1 MVINLKIVGTIV
13 EYNPLHNGHAYAIS
27 KIKEESKAD
36 VVIAVMSGDF
46 TMRGELSLFNKFEK
60 THQALNIGIDMVI
73 ELPFPYTVQ
82 NSDLFSEYAIKLLN
96 LCKVNEVW
104 FGSESNNSIL
114 YEKYYNAWKDEANQ
128 HKIKELINTGMSY
141 KMATSTIINL
151 PSNDL
156 LGFSYYKAIK
166 DNNFNMTVHTIQR
179 VGSGYLDE
187 TPNIFASAY
196 SIRKDKNLINEYCPS
211 FINQDNIRDNNKLF
225 NHLKYQI
232 LNLDTTD
239 LKNIF
244 LVEEGIENKLKD
256 IYKYN
261 NLKDFVNYLISK
273 RYTRSRIQRILLYVL
288 FNINKDLINNIKSNE
303 PNFIRVL
310 GYTDNG
316 LAYLKQIKKDVSI
329 YTNIKNNIN
338 DILDITIKIS
348 KILDLIYNQDL
359 LSLEQNKP
367 IHIKNSEN

>member
-13 EYNPLHNGHAYAIS
+13 EYNPLHNGHVYAIS
-27 KIKEESKAD
+27 KIKSETQAD
-36 VVIAVMSGDF
+36 VIIAVMSGDF

-60 THQALNIGIDMVI
+60 TYQALNIGIDLVI
-73 ELPFPYTVQ
+73 ELPLPYTVQ
-82 NSDLFSEYAIKLLN
+82 NSDLFSEYAVKLLN
-96 LCKVNEVW
+96 LAKVNEIW
-104 FGSESNNSIL
+104 IGSESNNSIL
-114 YEKYYNAWKDEANQ
+114 YEKYYNAWNDESNQ
-128 HKIKELINTGMSY
+128 EKIKELINNGLSY
-141 KMATSTIINL
+141 KMATSTIIDL

-156 LGFSYYKAIK
+156 LGFSYYKAIRN
-166 DNNFNMTVHTIQR
+166 NNFNISLHTIQR

-196 SIRKDKNLINEYCPS
+196 SIRKDRKLINEYCPS
-211 FINQDNIRDNNKLF
+211 FINNDNIREQSLLF

-232 LNLDTTD
+232 INTDIKD

-261 NLKDFVNYLISK
+261 DLEEFVNSLISK

-288 FNINKDLINNIKSNE
+288 FNISKEQMNSIKSKE

-316 LAYLKQIKKDVSI
+316 LSYLKQIKKDVNI
-329 YTNIKNNIN
+329 YTNIKNNQN
-338 DILDITIKIS
+338 EILDITIKIS

-359 LSLEQNKP
+359 LKLEQSKP
-367 IHIKNSEN
+367 VYVKGSEN

>member
-1 MVINLKIVGTIV
+1 MVIILKIVGTIV

-36 VVIAVMSGDF
+36 VIIAVMSGDF

-96 LCKVNEVW
+96 LCHVNEVW

-114 YEKYYNAWKDEANQ
+114 YEKYYNAWKDDSNQ
-128 HKIKELINTGMSY
+128 LKIKELMNTGMSY

-187 TPNIFASAY
+187 NPNIFASAY
-196 SIRKDKNLINEYCPS
+196 SIRKDKSLINEYCPK
-211 FINQDNIRDNNKLF
+211 FINQDNIRDTNLLF

-232 LNLDTTD
+232 LNNDIST

-261 NLKDFVNYLISK
+261 NLEDFINYLISK

-288 FNINKDLINNIKSNE
+288 FNISKDMMHTIKVNE
-303 PNFIRVL
+303 PAFIRVL
-310 GYTDNG
+310 GYNDTG
-316 LAYLKQIKKDVSI
+316 LTYLKQIKKDVSI
-329 YTNIKNNIN
+329 YTNIKNNQN

-348 KILDLIYNQDL
+348 KILDLIYDQNL
-359 LSLEQNKP
+359 LSLEQSKP
-367 IHIKNSEN
+367 IYIKNSEK

>member
-27 KIKEESKAD
+27 KIKSETKAD
-36 VVIAVMSGDF
+36 VIIAVMSGDF

-60 THQALNIGIDMVI
+60 THQSLNIGIDLVI
-73 ELPFPYTVQ
+73 ELPFTYTVQ
-82 NSDLFSEYAIKLLN
+82 NSDLFSEYAVKLLN
-96 LCKVNEVW
+96 LAKVDEIW
-104 FGSESNNSIL
+104 IGSESNNSIL
-114 YEKYYNAWKDEANQ
+114 YEKYYNTWNDTNNQ
-128 HKIKELINTGMSY
+128 NKIKELMASGMSY

-156 LGFSYYKAIK
+156 LGFSYYKAIRN
-166 DNNFNMTVHTIQR
+166 NNFNISLHTIQR

-196 SIRKDKNLINEYCPS
+196 SIRKDRNLINEYCPS
-211 FINQDNIRDNNKLF
+211 FINQDNIREDNKIF
-225 NHLKYQI
+225 NHLKFQI
-232 LNLDTTD
+232 LNSNIND

-244 LVEEGIENKLKD
+244 LVEEGIENKLID
-256 IYKYN
+256 IYKYDN
-261 NLKDFVNYLISK
+261 MTDFVNSLISK

-288 FNINKDLINNIKSNE
+288 FNITKEQMNNIKNTE

-310 GYTDNG
+310 GYTSKG
-316 LAYLKQIKKDVSI
+316 LAHLKQIKKDVNI

-348 KILDLIYNQDL
+348 KILDLIYDQNL
-359 LSLEQNKP
+359 LSLEQSKP
-367 IHIKNSEN
+367 IHKESSET

>member
-1 MVINLKIVGTIV
+1 MVIILKIVGTIV

-27 KIKEESKAD
+27 KIKSETNAD

-60 THQALNIGIDMVI
+60 TYQALNIGIDLVI

-82 NSDLFSEYAIKLLN
+82 NSDLFSEYAVKLLN
-96 LCKVNEVW
+96 LAKVDEIW
-104 FGSESNNSIL
+104 IGSESNNSIL
-114 YEKYYNAWKDEANQ
+114 YEKYYNAWNNESNQ
-128 HKIKELINTGMSY
+128 LKIKELMNNGMSY
-141 KMATSTIINL
+141 KMATSTIIDL

-156 LGFSYYKAIK
+156 LGFSYYKAIRN
-166 DNNFNMTVHTIQR
+166 NNFNISLHTIQR

-196 SIRKDKNLINEYCPS
+196 SIRKDRNLINEYCPK
-211 FINQDNIRDNNKLF
+211 FINQDNIREHELLF
-225 NHLKYQI
+225 NNLKYQI
-232 LNLDTTD
+232 INSDINE

-261 NLKDFVNYLISK
+261 NMEDFVNSLISK

-288 FNINKDLINNIKSNE
+288 FNISKEQMNNIRNNE
-303 PNFIRVL
+303 PDSIRVV
-310 GYTDNG
+310 GYTDKG
-316 LAYLKQIKKDVSI
+316 LAYLKQIKKDVNI
-329 YTNIKNNIN
+329 YTNIKNNQN

-359 LSLEQNKP
+359 LKLEQSKP
-367 IHIKNSEN
+367 VYVKGSE